1 MKQATLIRHRP
12 RFSRRTA
19 AHPVPV
25 LAKMWPQRHWLVNK
39 KAITTNTTTASTTT
53 TTRARRT
60 TIARRHCCPYQIVEV
75 LVALILVNCLAPMT
89 LALITPPSETEDSS
103 IYESIYTDQGQ
114 HQQQEQEQEHYQDDQ
129 SLVNFYRSPHRLDG
143 YYTPR
148 QQLLQRSQN
157 FKFHPK
163 PCSFGRVE
171 GTCMFVWECIKSEG
185 QHIGMCVD
193 SFMFGSCC
201 AHNYTD
207 NIVLPQTAFSYTRP
221 TKPLTLRPR
230 PPHQPHKPM
239 ISGMTTIERPH
250 GAGTLVIRP
259 SGPHHQG
266 TLSRPHPPPHT
277 KPTSAPDLQT
287 AASQAGS
294 SISNSIW
301 HTSTQQQQQQ
311 QQQNHWHMTTE
322 PSFITKP
329 RPTAWTKP
337 GIVNLPMPG
346 RPSKPAKP
354 TKKPI
359 VYERPPPTTTKPTTS
374 TTTTS
379 QPTTTTRRTTTTMT
393 LSGQTNPTRPQLSPG
408 TSLATSSSPSTT
420 VSTTTKATTTTTKAT
435 TTTTTTGK
443 PTKPYQRPTTSSTTT
458 ATSTKTPTTSRPSHP
473 SSSIINSSSSS
484 QKPSQPTRRPILAT
498 SGHIETNEITDSSTH
513 NHDDGDSALGNVK
526 TISAARSECGV
537 PMLARPETR
546 IVGGKSAAFGR
557 WPWQVSVRRTSFF
570 GFSSTHRC
578 GGALINENWI
588 ATAGHC
594 VDDLLITQIRIRVGE
609 YDFSH
614 VQEQLPYIERG
625 VAKKVVHPKY
635 NFFTYEYDLALVKL
649 EQPLEFAPH
658 VSPICL
664 PETESLLIGMN
675 ATVTGWGRLSEGGTL
690 PSVLQEVSVPI
701 VSNDNCKSMFL
712 RAGRQEFIPDIFLC
726 AGYETGGQDSCQGDS
741 GGPLQAKSQ
750 DGRFFLAGIISWG
763 IGCAEANLPGVCT
776 RISKFVPWIL
786 EHVR

>member
-1 MKQATLIRHRP
+1 MKQATLIRHRH
-12 RFSRRTA
+12 SA
-19 AHPVPV
+19 V
-25 LAKMWPQRHWLVNK
+25 LKMWPKRHWLVNR
-39 KAITTNTTTASTTT
+39 AVAALTAWST
-53 TTRARRT
+53 
-60 TIARRHCCPYQIVEV
+60 HQIVEV
-75 LVALILVNCLAPMT
+75 LVALILVNCLKSSSSSSSSSSGSSSSLENESTA
-89 LALITPPSETEDSS
+89 LADFGSASLPS
-103 IYESIYTDQGQ
+103 
-114 HQQQEQEQEHYQDDQ
+114 
-129 SLVNFYRSPHRLDG
+129 FYRSPHRLDG
-143 YYTPR
+143 YYTPAE
-148 QQLLQRSQN
+148 LQRSQN
-157 FKFHPK
+157 FKISPK

-185 QHIGMCVD
+185 QHVGMCVD

-207 NIVLPQTAFSYTRP
+207 NIVVPQTAFSYTRP
-221 TKPLTLRPR
+221 TKPLSPRPR
-230 PPHQPHKPM
+230 PPAQPYKPL

-259 SGPHHQG
+259 SGPIHQG
-266 TLSRPHPPPHT
+266 ALSRPHP
-277 KPTSAPDLQT
+277 KPTAHPSPSSPSDLQS
-287 AASQAGS
+287 AASQGQSQAATAGP
-294 SISNSIW
+294 NSIW
-301 HTSTQQQQQQ
+301 HTSTSVQQQQQQ
-311 QQQNHWHMTTE
+311 QQQQHHHQQQQHQQHLWHMTTE

-329 RPTAWTKP
+329 RPTGWTKP
-337 GIVNLPMPG
+337 GNVNLPAPAMHQ
-346 RPSKPAKP
+346 RPSKPPKP

-359 VYERPPPTTTKPTTS
+359 VYERPTLTLTSPPTPSASPMPASTTMILLGQTKPK
-374 TTTTS
+374 
-379 QPTTTTRRTTTTMT
+379 PKPK
-393 LSGQTNPTRPQLSPG
+393 PTRPQLSPV
-408 TSLATSSSPSTT
+408 TSLATSTA
-420 VSTTTKATTTTTKAT
+420 TKGT
-435 TTTTTTGK
+435 TTTTTTVGTTRK
-443 PTKPYQRPTTSSTTT
+443 PTKPYQRPSASTTT
-458 ATSTKTPTTSRPSHP
+458 TTITTKIPTKTTTRPQP
-473 SSSIINSSSSS
+473 SSSISSSSS
-484 QKPSQPTRRPILAT
+484 QRPTATQPTRPSQIQQSAT
-498 SGHIETNEITDSSTH
+498 AGIESNEITDSSTH
-513 NHDDGDSALGNVK
+513 EAMAGSSALGHVK

-537 PMLARPETR
+537 PMLTRPETR

-594 VDDLLITQIRIRVGE
+594 VDDLLISQIRIRVGE

-614 VQEQLPYIERG
+614 VQEQLPYIERA
-625 VAKKVVHPKY
+625 VSKKVVHPKY